1 MVCIRFVISLDA
13 WKTKLKLPETCR
25 LIKVIATHSV
35 TLPKHKVS
43 CYKWRKMAGVLLR
56 ETSLR
61 EALASHSIQTGV
73 RDVCGHSDVG
83 ERVCVFFKL
92 FLKGQK

>member
-1 MVCIRFVISLDA
+1 M
-13 WKTKLKLPETCR
+13 KLAKTCR
-25 LIKVIATHSV
+25 LIKVIATLTV

-61 EALASHSIQTGV
+61 ELWHHIPFTQACVMCADRVTS
-73 RDVCGHSDVG
+73 VC
-83 ERVCVFFKL
+83 VCVFKRTVMTEIHKNTAFII
-92 FLKGQK
+92 